1 MQATRIIA
9 VRHGETAW
17 NVATR
22 IQGQLDIGLNARGRW
37 QAAQVAQAL
46 RGEPLQAA
54 YASDLAR
61 AWDTAQTIAQASAVG
76 LTAHVGLRERGFGEF
91 EGLTHADIEAR
102 WPEHALRWRQRDP
115 QWAPPS
121 GESLAELRD
130 RIRHTLDELAS
141 AHVGQ
146 QIVLVAHGG
155 VLDVLYRLAT
165 GQAAEAPRSWQLGN
179 ATINRLLWTPEGLSL
194 VGWSDASH
202 LESEPVLDETSD

>member
-61 AWDTAQTIAQASAVG
+61 AWDTAQAIAQASAVG

-102 WPEHALRWRQRDP
+102 
-115 QWAPPS
+115 
-121 GESLAELRD
+121 
-130 RIRHTLDELAS
+130 
-141 AHVGQ
+141 
-146 QIVLVAHGG
+146 
-155 VLDVLYRLAT
+155 
-165 GQAAEAPRSWQLGN
+165 
-179 ATINRLLWTPEGLSL
+179 
-194 VGWSDASH
+194 
-202 LESEPVLDETSD
+202 